1 MTRFLADENFNF
13 DIVQGLRRRLPSLD
27 LVRIQEL
34 GLSRAVDPDILEFA
48 ANIGR
53 VVLTHDVNTM
63 TKFAYQRLD
72 VAMSLPGVVAVP
84 DTLPVGR
91 AIEDLILMIGGSLEH
106 EWENQVRY
114 LPLP

>member
-13 DIVQGLRRRLPSLD
+13 GIVRGLRRRLPSLD
-27 LVRIQEL
+27 LVRVQEL
-34 GLSRAVDPDILEFA
+34 GLSGAVDPDILELA
-48 ANIGR
+48 ANMGR

-63 TKFAYQRLD
+63 TKFTYQRLEVD
-72 VAMSLPGVVAVP
+72 TPMPGVVAVP
-84 DTLPVGR
+84 DTLSVGR

-106 EWENQVRY
+106 EWDNQVRY

>member
-13 DIVQGLRRRLPSLD
+13 DIVRGLRRHLPSLD

-34 GLSRAVDPDILEFA
+34 GLSGAVDPDILEFA
-48 ANIGR
+48 ANMGR

-72 VAMSLPGVVAVP
+72 VAMPMPGVIAVP

-91 AIEDLILMIGGSLEH
+91 AIEDLILMIECSLDDEC
-106 EWENQVRY
+106 ENQVRH
-114 LPLP
+114 LPLR

>member
-13 DIVQGLRRRLPSLD
+13 DIVRGLLRRLPSLD

-34 GLSRAVDPDILEFA
+34 GLSGAVDLDILELA
-48 ANIGR
+48 ANMGR

-63 TKFAYQRLD
+63 TKFVYQRFD
-72 VAMSLPGVVAVP
+72 VATPMPGVVAVP
-84 DTLPVGR
+84 DTLSVGR
-91 AIEDLILMIGGSLEH
+91 AIEDLIIMIGCSLEH